1 MRRQREPV
9 GIDRAAEE
17 LGDGLPLLGGK
28 VLLLHEWNQSGLQW
42 RQGTPGKDARTM
54 GPEVSEKPLR
64 FSAPARRI
72 FGSSYE
78 TLKPKRL

>member
-1 MRRQREPV
+1 MRDSGNRSALIVRRRSWATASRSSGV
-9 GIDRAAEE
+9 RFSCCMT
-17 LGDGLPLLGGK
+17 
-28 VLLLHEWNQSGLQW
+28 WNQSGLQW

-64 FSAPARRI
+64 FSAAARRI

-78 TLKPKRL
+78 TLKLKRL